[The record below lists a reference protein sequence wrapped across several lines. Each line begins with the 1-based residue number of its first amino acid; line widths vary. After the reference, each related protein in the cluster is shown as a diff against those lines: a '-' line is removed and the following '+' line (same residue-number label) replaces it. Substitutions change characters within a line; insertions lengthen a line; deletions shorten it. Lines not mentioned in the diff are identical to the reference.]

1 MLALTPVDATTM
13 NFVVKDAGKVMATGT
28 RVVSKDGKVMT
39 LSGKGTD
46 AAGKPVESTLVFD
59 KR

>member
-1 MLALTPVDATTM
+1 MSTQLRTASLGLMLVAAVLS
-13 NFVVKDAGKVMATGT
+13 F
-28 RVVSKDGKVMT
+28 
-39 LSGKGTD
+39 SGKGTD